1 MYLCCLL
8 LYMEGIAAVFLA
20 VWLSSAC
27 PYFGDENDN
36 APNGYEPCAN
46 GY

>member
-8 LYMEGIAAVFLA
+8 LYMEGIAVFFDSL
-20 VWLSSAC
+20 LSSAC
-27 PYFGDENDN
+27 PYFGDENDD
-36 APNGYEPCAN
+36 AANGYEPCAN